1 MKTFI
6 RGGLVALTA
15 SATVAFADIS
25 DARELRIGTISA
37 AGSPWDKAMNRFA
50 EVLAE
55 ETDGDMT
62 AAVYTDGQLGD
73 IQQMLTGMQLG
84 NVEMGYFGL
93 GSGLFLKGAG
103 PLKVIYAPYLF
114 RDREHAQKALNSEV
128 FQQIYDDIAAETG
141 VRIIGAWGNRSP
153 RAIQTTEGPIETPA
167 DLEGMK
173 LRVPGLAIFQDMFKT
188 MGVQTVPMSMTEI
201 YTGMSKGLVEG
212 QDNGFDLAVPL
223 KFHEVA
229 KYWSATD
236 HAYEATGW
244 FISEQLWQSLSEDQ
258 QEAIRTAAEAGGEIT
273 SAEEAKLEAEA
284 IEMFKEQGV
293 TYTEPDQDAFRK
305 ALAGIAAQYEGT
317 DWPEGFIDEIK
328 AIQ

>member
-1 MKTFI
+1 MNIFA
-6 RGGLVALTA
+6 RGGLAAITA
-15 SATVAFADIS
+15 IAAFTFAGMS

-55 ETDGDMT
+55 ETDGDLT

-103 PLKVIYAPYLF
+103 ALKVIYAPYLF
-114 RDREHAQKALNSEV
+114 RDREHAQKALNSEI
-128 FQQIYDDIAAETG
+128 FQQIYDDIAKETG

-153 RAIQTTEGPIETPA
+153 RAIQTTKGPIETPA
-167 DLEGMK
+167 DLDGMK

-188 MGVQTVPMSMTEI
+188 LGVQTVPMSMTEI

-236 HAYEATGW
+236 HSYEATGW
-244 FISEQLWQSLSEDQ
+244 FISEQLWQSLSDEQ
-258 QEAIRTAAEAGGEIT
+258 RAAIRTAAEAGGEIT
-273 SAEEAKLEAEA
+273 SAEEEKLEADA
-284 IEMFKEQGV
+284 IEMFREQGV
-293 TYTEPDQDAFRK
+293 TYTVPDKEAFRE
-305 ALAGIAAQYEGT
+305 ALSGIAEKYDGI
-317 DWPEGFIDEIK
+317 DWPEGFIEQIK